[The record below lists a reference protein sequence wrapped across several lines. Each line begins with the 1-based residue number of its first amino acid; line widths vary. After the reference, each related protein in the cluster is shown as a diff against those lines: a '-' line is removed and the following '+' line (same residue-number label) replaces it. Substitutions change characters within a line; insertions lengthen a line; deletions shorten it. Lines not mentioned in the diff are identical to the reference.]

1 VEAGPDTNACERFL
15 AREAFFDLGEDG
27 HERSGPFDTRTA
39 LISEAP
45 VFDIPELLIDELQVN
60 DSFDVS

>member
-1 VEAGPDTNACERFL
+1 
-15 AREAFFDLGEDG
+15 LGEDG
-27 HERSGPFDTRTA
+27 HERSGPFDARTA

>member
-1 VEAGPDTNACERFL
+1 
-15 AREAFFDLGEDG
+15 LGEDG
-27 HERSGPFDTRTA
+27 HERSGPFDARAA

-60 DSFDVS
+60 DSFDVSYCALLSLIFETI

>member
-1 VEAGPDTNACERFL
+1 
-15 AREAFFDLGEDG
+15 
-27 HERSGPFDTRTA
+27 